1 MHQIMRSS
9 TASLTAFLLVLTVT
23 ADGCKGKSAPETP
36 ATTATQPAGASAPQD
51 QSAAA
56 AMSVDDL
63 VAPIAL
69 YPDQLLGQLL
79 LTAVNSQEVLDLGNW
94 LIENQSIKTDAAP
107 AAAKAAGFSTS
118 AQYLAAFPQ
127 VVDNMCQNLDWT
139 KQLGEAFKADQK
151 GVMDAIQRKRMQAK
165 QQGNLQSSPQMTVDT
180 KTDSG
185 KEVVEIKPANPEVVY
200 VPQYNTTTVYT
211 QPAPTQTTV
220 VEEKS
225 GVSTGAAVGM
235 SLLSFGVGMAVGAA
249 ISNNNNYYPYPG
261 WGGGGMYYGGHP
273 YYPPPYRAPVYGGY
287 HPAYGY
293 HPPANYHWNNY
304 NRNVNVNVN
313 NNNYYNKYNS
323 NNRVNTNNR
332 GAAGNNAY
340 LGANNN
346 RPGANNQPGN
356 RGGSSGYLGA
366 KPQAGN
372 QKPGASMADANP
384 RGANAGGRNEAAN
397 RDMSRPN
404 NAGGT
409 AGVRPGGA
417 DAANRTGASPGGA
430 DRGFGNNNA
439 GRTENHAAAQ
449 NRPATQNQQVA
460 QNRGDSGGAF
470 GGGSSGHAERDASS
484 RGHSSMGAAPAANT
498 ARTGG
503 GTAAPHGGG
512 GGGAHSG
519 GGRHR

>member
-1 MHQIMRSS
+1 
-9 TASLTAFLLVLTVT
+9 
-23 ADGCKGKSAPETP
+23 
-36 ATTATQPAGASAPQD
+36 
-51 QSAAA
+51 
-56 AMSVDDL
+56 MSVDDL

-107 AAAKAAGFSTS
+107 AAANTAGFSTS

-200 VPQYNTTTVYT
+200 VPQYNTTTIYT
-211 QPAPTQTTV
+211 QPAPAPTTTV
-220 VEEKS
+220 VQEQS

-261 WGGGGMYYGGHP
+261 WGGGGMYYGGRP

-304 NRNVNVNVN
+304 NKNVNVNVN
-313 NNNYYNKYNS
+313 NNNYYNKFNNT
-323 NNRVNTNNR
+323 NNRVNNNS
-332 GAAGNNAY
+332 GY

-346 RPGANNQPGN
+346 NRPGVSNQAAG
-356 RGGSSGYLGA
+356 RGSSTYQGA
-366 KPQAGN
+366 RPQTG
-372 QKPGASMADANP
+372 QKPGASMADVNP
-384 RGANAGGRNEAAN
+384 RGANAGARNEAAN

-404 NAGGT
+404 AGGVG
-409 AGVRPGGA
+409 AESRPGGA
-417 DAANRTGASPGGA
+417 SGGGV
-430 DRGFGNNNA
+430 DRGFANNNA
-439 GRTENHAAAQ
+439 GRAENHAAAQ
-449 NRPATQNQQVA
+449 NRPSTQNQQVA
-460 QNRGDSGGAF
+460 QNRGSNEGAF
-470 GGGSSGHAERDASS
+470 GGGNSGGAERDASS
-484 RGHSSMGAAPAANT
+484 RGRSSMGAAPTANT
-498 ARTGG
+498 ARAGG
-503 GTAAPHGGG
+503 GAAAQGGGGGG